1 MADFA
6 PAFEKVLLAEGGYKL
21 TNIAN
26 DKGGQTYAGITR
38 RSNPRWP
45 GWLDIDAGKTPE
57 SQAVRE
63 LYRAQYWDRVRGDEL
78 PQKIAESLFDSA
90 VNMGVTTAVKL
101 AQLVVGTTPDGV
113 TGPVTV
119 QALNAIAPEVFVAQY
134 TLAKIARYRDIV
146 MRDRTQGKFLLGW
159 LNRALQGVA

>member
-1 MADFA
+1 MAEFL

-21 TNIAN
+21 TDIAH
-26 DKGGQTYAGITR
+26 DRGGQTYAGITR
-38 RSNPRWP
+38 KSNPDWR
-45 GWLDIDAGKTPE
+45 GWAYIDAGKTPDA
-57 SQAVRE
+57 QLVRD
-63 LYRAQYWDRVRGDEL
+63 LYRANYWAPVHGDEL
-78 PQKIAESLFDSA
+78 PQRIAECLFDFA
-90 VNMGVTTAVKL
+90 VNAGPRTAVKL

-113 TGPVTV
+113 IGPVTV
-119 QALNAIAPEVFVAQY
+119 AALNAIAPEVFVAQY

>member
-6 PAFEKVLLAEGGYKL
+6 PAFEKTLLAEGGYKL
-21 TNIAN
+21 TTVAD

-38 RSNPRWP
+38 RSNPLWK
-45 GWLDIDAGKTPE
+45 GWAWIDAGKTPE

-101 AQLVVGTTPDGV
+101 AQLVAGTTPDGV
-113 TGPVTV
+113 IGEVTIK
-119 QALNAIAPEVFVAQY
+119 ALSATAPEVFVAQY
-134 TLAKIARYRDIV
+134 ALAKIARYRDIV
-146 MRDRTQGKFLLGW
+146 MRDRTQVKFLLGW
-159 LNRALQGVA
+159 INRALKGVA